1 MAEIYST
8 KKIMYEKM
16 KHYCAYQE
24 RCQKEVEEKLREL
37 KVDQDMAD
45 EILLSLIH
53 ENFVKEE
60 RYAKAIA
67 RGKFRINQ
75 WGKVKIKMLLR
86 NSRITTNLI
95 ELAMQEI
102 DSIEYQNT
110 IKELYLK
117 KFNSFVK
124 ETASVKKQ
132 KTIQYLIQKGFEFHD
147 ILPVIE
153 GIATQD

>member
-1 MAEIYST
+1 
-8 KKIMYEKM
+8 
-16 KHYCAYQE
+16 
-24 RCQKEVEEKLREL
+24 
-37 KVDQDMAD
+37 MAD
-45 EILLSLIH
+45 EIMLSLIH

-147 ILPVIE
+147 ILTSGQVAKI
-153 GIATQD
+153 INQTNSNILIRL

>member
-53 ENFVKEE
+53 ENFLKEE

-132 KTIQYLIQKGFEFHD
+132 KTIQYLIQKGYEFHD

>member
-1 MAEIYST
+1 
-8 KKIMYEKM
+8 M

-45 EILLSLIH
+45 EIMLSLIH

-117 KFNSFVK
+117 KFNTFVK

-147 ILPVIE
+147 ILPVLE

>member
-45 EILLSLIH
+45 EIMLSLIH

-117 KFNSFVK
+117 KFNSYDELEAAMIVSINVRK
-124 ETASVKKQ
+124 NPSR
-132 KTIQYLIQKGFEFHD
+132 
-147 ILPVIE
+147 LPTDY
-153 GIATQD
+153 AACSCAC

>member
-1 MAEIYST
+1 
-8 KKIMYEKM
+8 M

-45 EILLSLIH
+45 EIMLSLIH

-132 KTIQYLIQKGFEFHD
+132 KTIQYLIQKGYEFHD
-147 ILPVIE
+147 ILPVLE

>member
-45 EILLSLIH
+45 EIMLSLIH

-147 ILPVIE
+147 ILPVLE

>member
-1 MAEIYST
+1 
-8 KKIMYEKM
+8 M

-147 ILPVIE
+147 ILPVLE

>member
-1 MAEIYST
+1 
-8 KKIMYEKM
+8 M

-45 EILLSLIH
+45 EIMLSLIH

-147 ILPVIE
+147 ILPVLE

>member
-45 EILLSLIH
+45 EIMLSLIH

-124 ETASVKKQ
+124 ETLTKAVM
-132 KTIQYLIQKGFEFHD
+132 
-147 ILPVIE
+147 
-153 GIATQD
+153 

>member
-1 MAEIYST
+1 MI
-8 KKIMYEKM
+8 
-16 KHYCAYQE
+16 Q
-24 RCQKEVEEKLREL
+24 
-37 KVDQDMAD
+37 
-45 EILLSLIH
+45 
-53 ENFVKEE
+53 
-60 RYAKAIA
+60 
-67 RGKFRINQ
+67 
-75 WGKVKIKMLLR
+75 IKMLLR
-86 NSRITTNLI
+86 YSRITTNLI

-147 ILPVIE
+147 ILPVLE

>member
-1 MAEIYST
+1 M
-8 KKIMYEKM
+8 
-16 KHYCAYQE
+16 
-24 RCQKEVEEKLREL
+24 
-37 KVDQDMAD
+37 
-45 EILLSLIH
+45 H

-75 WGKVKIKMLLR
+75 WGKVKLKCCFAP
-86 NSRITTNLI
+86 RITTNLI

-117 KFNSFVK
+117 KFNSFC
-124 ETASVKKQ
+124 ERNCLS
-132 KTIQYLIQKGFEFHD
+132 
-147 ILPVIE
+147 
-153 GIATQD
+153 

>member
-45 EILLSLIH
+45 EIMLSLIH

-132 KTIQYLIQKGFEFHD
+132 KTIQYLIQKGYEFHD
-147 ILPVIE
+147 ILPVLE

>member
-1 MAEIYST
+1 
-8 KKIMYEKM
+8 M

-53 ENFVKEE
+53 ENFLKEE

-132 KTIQYLIQKGFEFHD
+132 KTIQYLIQKGYEFHD

>member
-45 EILLSLIH
+45 EIMLSLIH

-117 KFNSFVK
+117 KFNTFVK

-147 ILPVIE
+147 ILPVLE

>member
-45 EILLSLIH
+45 EIMLSLIH

-132 KTIQYLIQKGFEFHD
+132 KTIQYLIQKGYEFHD

>member
-1 MAEIYST
+1 
-8 KKIMYEKM
+8 M

-45 EILLSLIH
+45 EIMLSLIH

-110 IKELYLK
+110 IRELYLK

-132 KTIQYLIQKGFEFHD
+132 KTIQYLIQKGYEFHD
-147 ILPVIE
+147 ILPVLE

>member
-53 ENFVKEE
+53 ENFLKEE

-124 ETASVKKQ
+124 ETAAVKKQ
-132 KTIQYLIQKGFEFHD
+132 KTIQYLIQKGYEFHD

>member
-45 EILLSLIH
+45 EIMLSLIH

-75 WGKVKIKMLLR
+75 WGKVKIKMLL
-86 NSRITTNLI
+86 
-95 ELAMQEI
+95 
-102 DSIEYQNT
+102 
-110 IKELYLK
+110 
-117 KFNSFVK
+117 
-124 ETASVKKQ
+124 
-132 KTIQYLIQKGFEFHD
+132 
-147 ILPVIE
+147 
-153 GIATQD
+153 